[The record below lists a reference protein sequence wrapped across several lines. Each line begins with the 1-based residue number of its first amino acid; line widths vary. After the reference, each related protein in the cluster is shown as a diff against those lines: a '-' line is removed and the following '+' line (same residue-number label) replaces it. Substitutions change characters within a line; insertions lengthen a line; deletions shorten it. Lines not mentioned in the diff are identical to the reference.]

1 MTYKFSETY
10 TDRQDKSGWDIHNC
24 TSNWHPTIRKYINR
38 DDEVVAQHTINGII
52 RSAMSKMTQI
62 PAENMTDEFC
72 EGAHFMEVFYV
83 SAIHK
88 YFMETEGLE
97 EEEIDIIFKISD
109 DNKPCL
115 DITLD
120 QPYDPDEDNG
130 DDDED
135 KPVSPSPVT
144 AVEKL
149 KEDLD
154 L

>member
-1 MTYKFSETY
+1 MTK
-10 TDRQDKSGWDIHNC
+10 
-24 TSNWHPTIRKYINR
+24 
-38 DDEVVAQHTINGII
+38 
-52 RSAMSKMTQI
+52 I

-120 QPYDPDEDNG
+120 QPYDPDEDDG
-130 DDDED
+130 DTPDAPTPIRSE
-135 KPVSPSPVT
+135 VQ
-144 AVEKL
+144 KL
-149 KEDLD
+149 KDSLD
-154 L
+154 I